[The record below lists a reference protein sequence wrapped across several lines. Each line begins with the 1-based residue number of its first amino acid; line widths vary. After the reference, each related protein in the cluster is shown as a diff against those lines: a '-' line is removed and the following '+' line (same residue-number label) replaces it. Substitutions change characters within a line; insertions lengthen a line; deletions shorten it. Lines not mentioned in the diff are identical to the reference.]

1 MKNKIKI
8 FNEGP
13 KTTESLNPYY
23 EDDEIKSG
31 QVSQLVANFSSYRK
45 SPTRN
50 KQKVPTSKH
59 GHGRYCINNSFCQI
73 VFTKLEVPDI
83 FRGLQCSIYCKDN
96 SSSEEGWANGSPKEN
111 IYEEFKR
118 YDTRHGSKKIKNPE
132 KFADVNNKF
141 NRNDIRQ
148 GSKKIKS
155 PKKTADT
162 KNKFQTQNEKFSP
175 DSTSKIVVNKVQI

>member
-1 MKNKIKI
+1 MDISEKKPSY
-8 FNEGP
+8 FPFLWGG
-13 KTTESLNPYY
+13 
-23 EDDEIKSG
+23 G
-31 QVSQLVANFSSYRK
+31 QNSSPLFK
-45 SPTRN
+45 PMIDI
-50 KQKVPTSKH
+50 
-59 GHGRYCINNSFCQI
+59 GRCINNSFCQI